1 MTGLVSMV
9 RNQGG
14 VRPPWFTAGLASV
27 MLGFYFAL
35 GPQPDLLMFDR
46 AGIAAG
52 EWWRLVTGHLV
63 HGDLG
68 HLAANVLALII
79 LGGVMESLQRL
90 GIKTLLFLVMFG
102 TIVIDTVLWLKLPG
116 LDRYCGFS
124 GILNTLFIAAV
135 YEQWRDTRDWLYCA
149 LAIGGL
155 GKIAIES
162 GSAGAVLPL
171 SSLPSVTEA
180 HFAGFV
186 AGLVL
191 CTLTAIWAERRD
203 LPLCAYHTS
212 TDSRRRVDLATCNSI
227 STSCG
232 TSAIPAHR
240 RPTGRVPGR

>member
-1 MTGLVSMV
+1 MTGFVPFGG
-9 RNQGG
+9 NQGG
-14 VRPPWFTAGLASV
+14 VRPPWFTVGLVAV
-27 MLGFYFAL
+27 MIALYTAL
-35 GPQPDLLMFDR
+35 GPQPDLLMYDR
-46 AGIAAG
+46 ADIAAG

-68 HLAANVLALII
+68 HLAANVLALVI
-79 LGGVMESLQRL
+79 LGGVLESLQRL
-90 GIKTLLFLVMFG
+90 GIKTLLLLVMFG
-102 TIVIDTVLWLKLPG
+102 AIVIDAMLWLKLPG

-124 GILNTLFIAAV
+124 GVLNTLFVAAV
-135 YEQWRDTRDWLYCA
+135 YRQWRDTRDWLYGA
-149 LAIGGL
+149 LVIGGL

-191 CTLTAIWAERRD
+191 CCLTAAWTARGDVAID
-203 LPLCAYHTS
+203 VLQTS
-212 TDSRRRVDLATCNSI
+212 TGARRRVDLATCNSI

-232 TSAIPAHR
+232 TSAIPARR
-240 RPTGRVPGR
+240 RPTGRVPGH

>member
-1 MTGLVSMV
+1 MTGLVSAG

-14 VRPPWFTAGLASV
+14 IRPPWFTAGLAAV
-27 MLGFYFAL
+27 MLAFYVAL
-35 GPQPDLLMFDR
+35 GPQPDLMMYDR
-46 AGIAAG
+46 AGIAAD

-79 LGGVMESLQRL
+79 LGGVLESLQRL
-90 GIKTLLFLVMFG
+90 GIKTLLLLVMFG
-102 TIVIDTVLWLKLPG
+102 TIVIDAVLWLKLPG

-124 GILNTLFIAAV
+124 GILNTLFIIAV
-135 YEQWRDTRDWLYCA
+135 YRQWRVTGDWVYPA
-149 LAIGGL
+149 LAVGGF

-186 AGLVL
+186 AGLLL
-191 CTLTAIWAERRD
+191 CCLTAAWTARD
-203 LPLCAYHTS
+203 DAPIRALHTS
-212 TDSRRRVDLATCNSI
+212 TGSRRRVDFVTCDSI

-232 TSAIPAHR
+232 TSATPARAR
-240 RPTGRVPGR
+240 RIGRARGR